1 MPYTAVLSTATLSLR
16 YQEPVASAFYRLACR
31 GDPDP
36 PAGAGAETGHMG
48 SRSVHRVVAFVL
60 LACSLAGAAGSAV
73 AVVSHPAASHTMGAT
88 VVPRLV
94 AITAGHHPG
103 YDRVVFRF
111 SGPVP
116 ARRNIGYVSRLIAD
130 PSGRRI
136 AIAGR
141 AILEVS
147 LSLAAAHT
155 ATGAGSAPDRIAFAL
170 PNVMTAVRSGDFES
184 VVSYGIGLTAR
195 ASFHVFTLTSPSR
208 VVIDVTIPF
217 RTMVKRVYF
226 LNRANFSV
234 GKEPNFASV
243 LRPVPVNTPA
253 TGLMDR
259 LFAGPTPPEAARS
272 LAFLAS
278 RATGYTGLTISGGVA
293 RVRLTGGCSS
303 GGSTASI
310 VDEIGPTLKQLPTVR
325 YVKIYD
331 PAGHTG
337 DPTRLIDSRP
347 GCLEP

>member
-1 MPYTAVLSTATLSLR
+1 MAT
-16 YQEPVASAFYRLACR
+16 
-31 GDPDP
+31 
-36 PAGAGAETGHMG
+36 
-48 SRSVHRVVAFVL
+48 RSVYRGVVVVL
-60 LACSLAGAAGSAV
+60 LASSVTGAGRAAMSMIRPSSNPSV
-73 AVVSHPAASHTMGAT
+73 ATT
-88 VVPRLV
+88 VPRLIE
-94 AITAGHHPG
+94 ITAGHQPG

-116 ARRNIGYVSRLIAD
+116 ARRNIRYVLRLIAD

-147 LSLAAAHT
+147 LSLAEAHT
-155 ATGAGSAPDRIAFAL
+155 GTGAGGAPGRIAFAL
-170 PNVMTAVRSGDFES
+170 PNVMIAVRSGDFES
-184 VVSYGIGLTAR
+184 VVSYGIGLAAR
-195 ASFHVFTLTSPSR
+195 EPFHVFTLTKPSR
-208 VVIDVTIPF
+208 VVVDVAAPF
-217 RTMVKRVYF
+217 RTTLKRVYF

-234 GKEPNFASV
+234 GREPYFTSV
-243 LRPVPVNTPA
+243 LRPVPVSTPA

-259 LFAGPTPPEAARS
+259 LFAGPTPSEASRS

-278 RATGYTGLTISGGVA
+278 RATGFTGLSVSAGIA

-310 VDEIGPTLKQLPTVR
+310 VDEIGPTLRQLPTVR

-331 PAGHTG
+331 PAGHTE
-337 DPTRLIDSRP
+337 DPAGLIDSRP
-347 GCLEP
+347 VCLEP

>member
-1 MPYTAVLSTATLSLR
+1 VAV
-16 YQEPVASAFYRLACR
+16 
-31 GDPDP
+31 
-36 PAGAGAETGHMG
+36 
-48 SRSVHRVVAFVL
+48 VL
-60 LACSLAGAAGSAV
+60 LACSVAGSARAATSVIGPSSSHALV
-73 AVVSHPAASHTMGAT
+73 ATT
-88 VVPRLV
+88 IPRLIGV
-94 AITAGHHPG
+94 TAGHHPG

-116 ARRNIGYVSRLIAD
+116 ARRNIRYVTRLIAD

-147 LSLAAAHT
+147 LSLAEAHT
-155 ATGAGSAPDRIAFAL
+155 GTGAGSAPDRIAFAL
-170 PNVMTAVRSGDFES
+170 PNVMSAVRSGDFES
-184 VVSYGIGLTAR
+184 VVSYGIGLAAR
-195 ASFHVFTLTSPSR
+195 ESFHVFTLTNPSR
-208 VVIDVTIPF
+208 VVVDIAAPF
-217 RTMVKRVYF
+217 PTTPRRVYF

-234 GKEPNFASV
+234 GRGPYFTSV
-243 LRPVPVNTPA
+243 LRPVPVTTPA

-259 LFAGPTPPEAARS
+259 LFAGPTPFEASRS

-278 RATGYTGLTISGGVA
+278 RATGFTGLSINDRVE

-310 VDEIGPTLKQLPTVR
+310 ADEIGPTLKQLPTVR

-331 PAGHTG
+331 PAGHTE
-337 DPTRLIDSRP
+337 DPTGLTDSRP

>member
-1 MPYTAVLSTATLSLR
+1 
-16 YQEPVASAFYRLACR
+16 
-31 GDPDP
+31 
-36 PAGAGAETGHMG
+36 MG
-48 SRSVHRVVAFVL
+48 SRSVHRVVAVVL
-60 LACSLAGAAGSAV
+60 LVCSLAGAAGSAA
-73 AVVSHPAASHTMGAT
+73 AVVSHPAASRTMVAT

-103 YDRVVFRF
+103 YDRVVFGF

-116 ARRNIGYVSRLIAD
+116 ARRNIRYVSRLIAD

-147 LSLAAAHT
+147 LSLAEAHT
-155 ATGAGSAPDRIAFAL
+155 GTGAGSAPDRMTFAL
-170 PNVMTAVRSGDFES
+170 PNVMIAVRSGDFES
-184 VVSYGIGLTAR
+184 VVSYGIGLAAR
-195 ASFHVFTLTSPSR
+195 ASFHVFTLTKPSR
-208 VVIDVTIPF
+208 VVVDVAAPF
-217 RTMVKRVYF
+217 RTTLKRVYF
-226 LNRANFSV
+226 VNRANFSV
-234 GKEPNFASV
+234 GREPYFTSV
-243 LRPVPVNTPA
+243 LRPVPVSTPA

-259 LFAGPTPPEAARS
+259 LFAGPTPSEASRS

-278 RATGYTGLTISGGVA
+278 RATGFTGLSISGGVA

-331 PAGHTG
+331 PAGHTEN
-337 DPTRLIDSRP
+337 PTGLIDSRP